1 MHTKPPK
8 AVDGM
13 PYYKYREGESSATL
27 SQVDNHQT
35 VHFTQTNA
43 LNSAMLTASTFNRS
57 SLLTQTLSIKDRQLL
72 IAGLLGEYQGFC
84 HFEPTDNDMTP
95 EQHYAKLLTYSDAEL
110 LEDSDV
116 LFVMTDTG
124 ERLYS
129 TIADYY
135 NTHSSF
141 CPYEYQID

>member
-1 MHTKPPK
+1 MSTKPPK
-8 AVDGM
+8 AVDAV
-13 PYYKYREGESSATL
+13 PYYKHRGGDSSVTL
-27 SQVDNHQT
+27 SQVDNSQG
-35 VHFTQTNA
+35 VHFTTQTA
-43 LNSAMLTASTFNRS
+43 SNSAMLTASTFNRS

-84 HFEPTDNDMTP
+84 HDEPQDGDMTP
-95 EQHYAKLLTYSDAEL
+95 EQHYAKLLTFSDAEL
-110 LEDSDV
+110 IEDSDV
-116 LFVMTDTG
+116 MFVMSDTG

-129 TIADYY
+129 TIADFY